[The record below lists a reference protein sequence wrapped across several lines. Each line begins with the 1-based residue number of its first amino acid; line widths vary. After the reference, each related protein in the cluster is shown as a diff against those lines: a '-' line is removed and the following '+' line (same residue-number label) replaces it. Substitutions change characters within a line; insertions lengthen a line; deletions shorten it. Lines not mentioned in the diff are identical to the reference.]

1 MVWPKI
7 KMPALFDYFAPER
20 RPLSIH
26 MDTPQ
31 TATIAT
37 PRQLEEIRV
46 KRINTARI
54 VKDTIFISL
63 GIMSATFGLKGFLLP
78 DGFLDGGAVGISLLI
93 NATTGFN
100 LSYLIVL
107 INIPFILIGYTQV
120 SKIFAIKT
128 LAAIVALAICVAIFD
143 FPVITHDKL
152 LISFFGGFFLGLG
165 IGLSIRGGSVLDGT
179 EVLAIYTSRVS
190 ALTVGDFILILNI
203 LIFSVAAYLL
213 NIETALYAILTY
225 LVASKIVDFVVHG
238 IEEYTSVIIVSQKS
252 DEIKRAIIE
261 KMGRGVTVL
270 KGRSGY
276 GKQGHR
282 EHDIDVLYTVITRLE
297 LQKLKT
303 EIAKL
308 DAEAFVVEN
317 SVNDIKGGMIKKRP
331 LTD

>member
-1 MVWPKI
+1 MNT
-7 KMPALFDYFAPER
+7 A
-20 RPLSIH
+20 
-26 MDTPQ
+26 Q

-37 PRQLEEIRV
+37 PQELNAIRV
-46 KRINTARI
+46 RRINTVRI
-54 VKDTIFISL
+54 VKDTFFISL
-63 GIMSATFGLKGFLLP
+63 GILSAAFGLKGFLLP
-78 DGFLDGGAVGISLLI
+78 DGFLDGGAVGISLLV
-93 NATTGFN
+93 NALTDIK
-100 LSYLIVL
+100 LSYLIIL

-120 SKIFAIKT
+120 SKIFAVKT
-128 LAAIVALAICVAIFD
+128 LVAIVALAICVEFIH
-143 FPVITHDKL
+143 FPPITHDKV

-179 EVLAIYTSRVS
+179 EVLAIYTSRIS

-238 IEEYTSVIIVSQKS
+238 IEEYTSVIIVSLKS
-252 DEIKRAIIE
+252 NEIKKAIIE

-270 KGRSGY
+270 KGKSGY

-282 EHDIDVLYTVITRLE
+282 EQDIDVIYTVITRLE

-308 DAEAFVVEN
+308 DEDAFVVEN
-317 SVNDIKGGMIKKRP
+317 SVNDIKGGMIKNRP
-331 LTD
+331 LTH

>member
-1 MVWPKI
+1 MNTS
-7 KMPALFDYFAPER
+7 
-20 RPLSIH
+20 RPDVLTS
-26 MDTPQ
+26 TES
-31 TATIAT
+31 
-37 PRQLEEIRV
+37 LEEIRV
-46 KRINTARI
+46 RRIDLARV
-54 VKDTIFISL
+54 VKDTFFISL
-63 GIMSATFGLKGFLLP
+63 GIISATFGLKGFLLP

-93 NATTGFN
+93 TAVTGFD
-100 LSYLIVL
+100 LSYLIIIV
-107 INIPFILIGYTQV
+107 NIPFILIGYTQV
-120 SKIFAIKT
+120 SRMFAVKT
-128 LAAIVALAICVAIFD
+128 LVAIVALAICVAVID
-143 FPVITHDKL
+143 FPLITHDKL

-179 EVLAIYTSRVS
+179 EVLAIYTSRNT

-238 IEEYTSVIIVSQKS
+238 IEEYTSVIIVSLKS
-252 DEIKRAIIE
+252 DLIKDAIIK

-270 KGRSGY
+270 KGKSGY

-282 EHDIDVLYTVITRLE
+282 ETDIDVLYTVITRLE

-308 DAEAFVVEN
+308 DADAFVVEN

-331 LTD
+331 LTH